1 MASQSGVVAED
12 PSTVAA
18 SEVEA
23 EVAAE
28 EQLDAGTAEAAE
40 EVQET
45 EEAAE
50 DAEKAEAADGK
61 AS

>member
-1 MASQSGVVAED
+1 MASQSGAVVEH
-12 PSTVAA
+12 PSTIAP

-40 EVQET
+40 EVQA
-45 EEAAE
+45 EEEVAE